1 MERRRSEHVLG
12 EDAFGEDIIMDS
24 MAKDSFGD
32 LDPDHKHG
40 DGARPT
46 SVIQITIVPRPI
58 ATDTIPSTASTRQ

>member
-32 LDPDHKHG
+32 LDPDHKHLWG
-40 DGARPT
+40 GYYY
-46 SVIQITIVPRPI
+46 VLYG
-58 ATDTIPSTASTRQ
+58 

>member
-1 MERRRSEHVLG
+1 MY
-12 EDAFGEDIIMDS
+12 S

-58 ATDTIPSTASTRQ
+58 VTDTIPSTASTRQ